1 MGPTVSVLT
10 ELLLW
15 LWYVVVTPLMLVI
28 AIAPP
33 HEPLRKDRSERWAF
47 WGGGG
52 GRLSGIAGSRSK
64 GYTLRLIFQMVL
76 SGLGCQMQSISARV
90 SIFIFMRGPAYD
102 EGREKWVEIVDY
114 FYASSER

>member
-1 MGPTVSVLT
+1 MSL
-10 ELLLW
+10 
-15 LWYVVVTPLMLVI
+15 
-28 AIAPP
+28 
-33 HEPLRKDRSERWAF
+33 SERIEASDGRF
-47 WGGGG
+47 GGGGG

-102 EGREKWVEIVDY
+102 EGREKWVEMVDY